1 MKSTELEALRVADF
15 DWTTRLAS
23 VWDDP
28 AWDVPNL
35 HEEIRQRF
43 IEKLETLMAAEG
55 SASPLG
61 WVINGSGGTGKTHLL
76 GAFRREAARRKAAFV
91 LVDMTDVRDFWA
103 TVLQGTIG
111 SLQVR
116 YDGDLFQHQFILK
129 NLIEQ
134 QFHAKVTK
142 PAAEILTLLARQ
154 KSSDLARDIQKPLGA
169 LYKVHP
175 AEVMK
180 YHNTIRALVCWNSD
194 DFSIASTGQAWLLGQ
209 EIDADDCRGLGFDV
223 PREEPRRIVEALSW
237 IMSLTGP
244 TVLAFDQLDPIVTQ
258 LAFQRASEAT
268 SEERFGAEAI
278 ITGIGGGLGG
288 LYDVTRRT
296 LVVVSCVESTWHT
309 LEATVLK
316 TFLDRFVLPPDTL
329 GAVQH
334 RAVAEAVVC
343 NRLAQAFHAA
353 DFHPPYPTWPFRPEA
368 FEELKPSTPR
378 EVLKKCE
385 AWRQHWLR
393 RKVIDEASS
402 FDLPDG
408 KPQPVA
414 ELAHLDQMFTA
425 YQAEAHPAAMLEAGH
440 EDERLAPLLQ
450 TALHCLLHEHDLP
463 DDVDAQ
469 VDEHFTGGSKTQPL
483 HARLRLVFISE
494 KNREEH
500 YCLRALQATHA
511 RAYQSRLGAAMT
523 ESGID
528 HALKFRHLGIV
539 RTTPTPGGAVTQK
552 NAERFTKAGGTFL
565 APTDDEL
572 RTLHAIFR
580 MKQAGDPDLKAWLR
594 SRKPLSSLALI
605 RHAVPNPLLFGDQPA
620 NPPAEQPLRPA
631 APAAAATAE
640 SENPAKL
647 PAAPPLG
654 TVEKSTAKKTT
665 PARPPQSESAAQPPT
680 AVIPLGNRVVGSEI
694 GEMLSMPVTS
704 LEKHALVVAGV
715 GSGKTVLLK
724 RLIEE
729 AALVGVP
736 SIVIDGANDLAAL
749 DEPWPSPPESWGP
762 DDHEKAV
769 RFRQKADVTIWTPG
783 RESGNPVALEPLPD
797 LAAVADDEEE
807 YQAAV
812 EMACAALAPIVAAG
826 NSTAAKN
833 AKGVLSRSL
842 SFFGKQGGGKLGAY
856 IEMLADLP
864 PDARLGLASEERLA
878 KQMSDALKVAV
889 ETNPLL
895 RSQGAPLDPALLFG
909 DDLPGDRT
917 RVSVISLIG
926 LQGDESARHFLN
938 QLAMTLFAWIKKHP
952 DPHPRPLRG
961 LLVIDEARDYVPSL
975 RTSACKESLTRLVA
989 QARKYHLGIIFATQ
1003 NPKDIETRIVANCS
1017 TQYYGKVNSPAAL
1030 DAARDQIRQKGGTGD
1045 DLARLPRG
1053 RFYVHN
1059 ADLELAAPAQVAIP
1073 LCLSCHRTSPL
1084 DEAAISVKAV
1094 RSRQKRDQR

>member
-1 MKSTELEALRVADF
+1 MRPSDVEAIRLADF

-28 AWDVPNL
+28 AWDVPDL
-35 HEEIRQRF
+35 HEDIRRRF
-43 IEKLETLMAAEG
+43 IDKLEALAASEG
-55 SASPLG
+55 FASPLG

-103 TVLQGTIG
+103 TVLQGYVG

-116 YDGDLFQHQFILK
+116 YEGELFQHQFILR

-134 QFHAKVTK
+134 QFQAKVTK
-142 PAAEILTLLARQ
+142 PAAEILAILARQ
-154 KSSDLARDIQKPLGA
+154 KSTDLARDIQKPLGA

-209 EIDADDCRGLGFDV
+209 EIDAEDCSTLGFDK

-237 IMSLTGP
+237 IMSLSGP

-258 LAFQRASEAT
+258 LAFQRASEA
-268 SEERFGAEAI
+268 SNEERFGAEAI
-278 ITGIGGGLGG
+278 ISGIGGGLGA
-288 LYDVTRRT
+288 LYDVTKRT

-309 LEATVLK
+309 LEGTVLK

-334 RAVAEAVVC
+334 RAVAEAVVR
-343 NRLAQAFHAA
+343 NRLADAFRVAG
-353 DFHPPYPTWPFRPEA
+353 FKPPYPTWPFRPEA
-368 FEELKPSTPR
+368 FDELALSTPR

-385 AWRQHWLR
+385 AWRQHWLHR
-393 RKVIDEASS
+393 GAVDETSA
-402 FDLPDG
+402 FTLPDG
-408 KPQPVA
+408 KAQPVVN
-414 ELAHLDQMFTA
+414 LDRLDQTFDA
-425 YQAEAHPAAMLEAGH
+425 FQAEANPAAMIKVGH
-440 EDERLAPLLQ
+440 EDEQLAPLLR

-483 HARLRLVFISE
+483 HARLRLVFVSE

-500 YCLRALQATHA
+500 FCVRALQATHA
-511 RAYQSRLGAAMT
+511 RAYQNRLGAAMT

-528 HALKFRHLGIV
+528 HALTFRHLGIV
-539 RTTPTPGGAVTQK
+539 RTTPVPGGNATQK
-552 NAERFTKAGGTFL
+552 VTDLFTKSGGRLL
-565 APTDDEL
+565 APTEEEL
-572 RTLHAIFR
+572 RSLHAVFR
-580 MKQAGDPDLKAWLR
+580 MKHAGDPDLKAWLK
-594 SRKPLSSLALI
+594 SRKPLSKLAFI
-605 RHAVPNPLLFGDQPA
+605 REAVPSRLLFREEPTK
-620 NPPAEQPLRPA
+620 PPAEPSRP
-631 APAAAATAE
+631 
-640 SENPAKL
+640 PAKTT
-647 PAAPPLG
+647 ATKRA
-654 TVEKSTAKKTT
+654 TTAKVPTRI
-665 PARPPQSESAAQPPT
+665 PDQPPA
-680 AVIPLGNRVVGSEI
+680 AVIPLGDRVTNMDI
-694 GEMLSMPVTS
+694 GEMLTMPVTM
-704 LEKHALVVAGV
+704 LEKHTLVVAGA

-724 RLIEE
+724 RIIEE
-729 AALVGVP
+729 AALLGVP

-749 DEPWPSPPESWGP
+749 DEPWPTPPETWRP
-762 DDHEKAV
+762 HDAAKAAQ
-769 RFRQKADVTIWTPG
+769 FQQSADVVVWTPG
-783 RESGNPVALEPLPD
+783 KESGNPVAFEPLPD
-797 LAAVADDEEE
+797 LAGVADDEEE
-807 YQAAV
+807 FQAALD
-812 EMACAALAPIVAAG
+812 MACAALAPIVAPG
-826 NSTAAKN
+826 NAIGAVN
-833 AKGVLSRSL
+833 RHGILSGSL
-842 SFFGKQGGGKLGAY
+842 RYFGKHGGGTLGRY
-856 IEMLADLP
+856 IDLLADLP
-864 PDARLGLASEERLA
+864 PDAGLDLTNETKLA

-895 RSQGAPLDPALLFG
+895 RSKGASLDPALLFG
-909 DDLPGDRT
+909 DDLPVDRT

-926 LQGDESARHFLN
+926 LQGEESARHFLN
-938 QLAMTLFAWIKKHP
+938 QLAMTLFAWIKKNP

-975 RTSACKESLTRLVA
+975 KSTACKESLARLVA

-1017 TQYYGKVNSPAAL
+1017 TQYFGKVNSPAAL
-1030 DAARDQIRQKGGTGD
+1030 AAARDQIRQKGGTGD
-1045 DLARLPRG
+1045 DLAKLPRG

-1059 ADLELAAPAQVAIP
+1059 ADLGLDAPAHVAIP
-1073 LCLSCHRTSPL
+1073 MCLSCHRPSPL
-1084 DEAAISVKAV
+1084 EESAIMEKAAK
-1094 RSRQKRDQR
+1094 SRQRQPRR